1 MLTVEK
7 KNLILSMLQ
16 EKPVVT
22 VPELSQALETSEVTV
37 RKILNELD
45 GQGLLR
51 RTRGG
56 AVNISTIR
64 EFEEKEKEK
73 KNTGEK
79 RAIAKKAYEY
89 IDPTDTVFIDAGS
102 TTLELVKLIK
112 NGSKRDIVVIT
123 NALNIAFELLDAD
136 DIELVFIGGSV
147 RHKIMSCVGGFAE
160 NTINSLC
167 MDKAFIGCNSI
178 TVETGITTPNL
189 YEAQVKQCVLRAARE
204 TILISDSTKFGHTSM
219 ARISPIKN
227 ITRLI
232 TDSRIPQQ
240 LRSQIEGTGVD
251 LVVVNPEEN
260 NETRKD
266 NGF

>member
-7 KNLILSMLQ
+7 KNLILSML
-16 EKPVVT
+16 EKKPVVT
-22 VPELSQALETSEVTV
+22 VSELSEVLGTSEVTV
-37 RKILNELD
+37 RKILNEMD
-45 GQGLLR
+45 DQGLLR

-73 KNTGEK
+73 KNTKEK

-89 IDPTDTVFIDAGS
+89 INNSDTVFIDAGS
-102 TTLELVKLIK
+102 TTLELVREIK
-112 NGSKRDIVVIT
+112 KGNKRDIVVIT

-189 YEAQVKQCVLRAARE
+189 YEAQVKQCVLKAARE
-204 TILISDSTKFGHTSM
+204 TILISDSSKFGHTSM

-232 TDSRIPQQ
+232 TDNRIPPE
-240 LRSQIEGTGVD
+240 LRNQIESTGVD
-251 LVVVNPEEN
+251 LVVVDPGE
-260 NETRKD
+260 D
-266 NGF
+266 S

>member
-7 KNLILSMLQ
+7 KNLILSMLEQ
-16 EKPVVT
+16 KPVVT
-22 VPELSQALETSEVTV
+22 VPELSAALGTSEVTV

-45 GQGLLR
+45 EQGLLR

-79 RAIAKKAYEY
+79 RAIARKAYEN
-89 IDPTDTVFIDAGS
+89 INPSDTVFIDAGS

-112 NGSKRDIVVIT
+112 SGHKRDIVVIT
-123 NALNIAFELLDAD
+123 NALNIAFELLDDD
-136 DIELVFIGGSV
+136 DIEMVFVGGNV
-147 RHKIMSCVGGFAE
+147 RHKVMSCVGVFAE

-167 MDKAFIGCNSI
+167 IDKAFIGCNSI
-178 TVETGITTPNL
+178 TVETGITTASL
-189 YEAQVKQCVLRAARE
+189 YEAQIKQCVLKAARE

-219 ARISPIKN
+219 ARVCPMKS
-227 ITRLI
+227 ITTLI
-232 TDSRIPQQ
+232 TDNQISQQ
-240 LRSQIEGTGVD
+240 LRNKIESTGVN
-251 LVVVNPEEN
+251 LVLVEPEEKG
-260 NETRKD
+260 E
-266 NGF
+266 